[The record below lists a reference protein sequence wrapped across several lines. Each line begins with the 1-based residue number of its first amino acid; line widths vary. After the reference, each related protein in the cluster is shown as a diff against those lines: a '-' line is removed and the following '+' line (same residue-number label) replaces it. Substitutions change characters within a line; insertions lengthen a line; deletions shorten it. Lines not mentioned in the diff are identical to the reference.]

1 MSLCFVISRHSFE
14 QLSGIIF
21 SRHQQRFNFI
31 HFSTIF
37 FKVKFNG
44 ALGMSYMSKV
54 YSNSNLFGHICIYT
68 LYMATC
74 ELEEDETEY
83 FLKIWHVRTMGVCT
97 MWVKTVKIH
106 FLKNF
111 GFFKDVVEYFP
122 NWEQWE
128 CVRWEWEVG
137 WCTFW
142 GLHWPSNDKSTF
154 LSRIHC
160 PIQNPALP
168 FSMLGIEYGRKGK
181 VFRTRLQ
188 QRALTECWKRC
199 LEHQYSTCY
208 KFNKIKCRWRS
219 RVRGQYSNCSRA
231 ERGGGEMVTWIG
243 RGSLRVGST
252 KGYEGEG
259 LEGRVEWLLGGSSA
273 EWW

>member
-1 MSLCFVISRHSFE
+1 MKDLEQFICEMRDMSLCFVISRHSFE

-44 ALGMSYMSKV
+44 ALGMSLSYM
-54 YSNSNLFGHICIYT
+54 FGHGNMWAWGGWDGIFSEDLTCSNNGS
-68 LYMATC
+68 LYNVSINC
-74 ELEEDETEY
+74 ENSLFEEFWKV
-83 FLKIWHVRTMGVCT
+83 FLKIIQNPVD
-97 MWVKTVKIH
+97 
-106 FLKNF
+106 F
-111 GFFKDVVEYFP
+111 GWFFKDVVEYFP

-154 LSRIHC
+154 LSRIQC

-181 VFRTRLQ
+181 VFKTRLQ

-208 KFNKIKCRWRS
+208 NFNKIRCRWRS
-219 RVRGQYSNCSRA
+219 RVQ
-231 ERGGGEMVTWIG
+231 
-243 RGSLRVGST
+243 
-252 KGYEGEG
+252 
-259 LEGRVEWLLGGSSA
+259 
-273 EWW
+273 